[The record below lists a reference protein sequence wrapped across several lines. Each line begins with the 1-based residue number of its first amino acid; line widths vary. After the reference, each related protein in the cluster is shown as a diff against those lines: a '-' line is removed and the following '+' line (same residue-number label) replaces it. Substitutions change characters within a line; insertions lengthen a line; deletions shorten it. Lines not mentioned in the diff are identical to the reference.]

1 MDEPYGAWVARRD
14 DAVWGELGIATLA
27 STNWLDATP
36 RPVEGAPGLWH
47 AESDVAV
54 GLIDGVEV
62 RLGPG
67 EQEQHEGLTF
77 RGFARDGATAVRV
90 LDPGAPARRG
100 VSRIERFAYDARTVA
115 VGRIRH
121 TPGAQ
126 VSTVS
131 VDGHHAVTDYAA
143 EVDLEWE
150 GASIHLAVE
159 GQPDGTLFAA
169 FSDATSGADSY
180 RFRFLRLPAP
190 AADGTVAVDL
200 NRAYLPPCAFSDH
213 YVCVFPP
220 PQNRLSVPVRVG
232 EARVV

>member
-1 MDEPYGAWVARRD
+1 MNERHDDWVSRRNET
-14 DAVWGELGIATLA
+14 VWGPLGIASLA

-36 RPVEGAPGLWH
+36 RPVEGAPGLWS
-47 AESDVAV
+47 AEGETAV
-54 GLIDGVEV
+54 GRIGDVDV
-62 RLGPG
+62 RLRPG

-90 LDPGAPARRG
+90 LDPRAPARRG
-100 VSRIERFAYDARTVA
+100 ISRIERFAYDARAVA
-115 VGRIRH
+115 VGHIRH

-143 EVDLEWE
+143 GVDLEWE
-150 GASIHLAVE
+150 GESIRLAVE
-159 GQPDGTLFAA
+159 AQPDGTLFAA

-190 AADGTVAVDL
+190 DADGAVTVDL

-220 PQNRLSVPVRVG
+220 PQNRLSVPVRAG
-232 EARVV
+232 EARTV